1 MEHAKHVTA
10 VDPKLKEAMAEI
22 TSVLDKYKI
31 AGAVQLASSTH
42 AEFQFHLP
50 EWSAIQIVDKPDMS
64 DIEIRIKSSSKRDGP
79 GHLESSIHMLLSIQD
94 MATAHA
100 GYLQHLSE
108 YVIATLKEQGVEV
121 EHKSLQEQIEEDA
134 VDPGTPT

>member
-1 MEHAKHVTA
+1 MKHVTA

-22 TSVLDKYKI
+22 AVILAKYKI

-50 EWSAIQIVDKPDMS
+50 AWSAIQIADKPDKS

-79 GHLESSIHMLLSIQD
+79 EHLASSLHMLLSIQD

-100 GYLQHLSE
+100 GYLQHMAE
-108 YVIATLKEQGVEV
+108 YVLTTLKEQGVEV
-121 EHKSLQEQIEEDA
+121 DHKSLQEQAQEDA
-134 VDPGTPT
+134 QNPGTPT